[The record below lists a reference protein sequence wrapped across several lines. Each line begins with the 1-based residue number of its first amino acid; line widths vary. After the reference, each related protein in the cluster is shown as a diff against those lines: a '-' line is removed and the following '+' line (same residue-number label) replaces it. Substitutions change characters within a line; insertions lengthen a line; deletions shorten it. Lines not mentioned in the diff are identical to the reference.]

1 MYLLTKTQNVMSALL
16 RNEKEYKEALD
27 RVDKLK
33 KKKVKKGTEKG
44 NELDLLSLLIKHY
57 ESNIYGNLK
66 PITAIKLRAKQLGL
80 TDAQLTKVFGY
91 RSRKSEIFS
100 GSRKLSLE
108 MIRRIHKKL
117 EIPAEVLI
125 KSY

>member
-1 MYLLTKTQNVMSALL
+1 MSALL